1 MIASCMNGNSRT
13 SHPKNQINERG
24 DARVVPSTGLMAPL
38 KVSGKQTHAQGT
50 MDEDN
55 TFKAAAPPPKPY
67 ATTKYDTTSSDETMR
82 DRDVS

>member
-1 MIASCMNGNSRT
+1 
-13 SHPKNQINERG
+13 
-24 DARVVPSTGLMAPL
+24 
-38 KVSGKQTHAQGT
+38 